1 MSTALTEADI
11 KRLELLFGV
20 KGRAMGNNVRF
31 EIAARDGAGTTVRR
45 LVLEIYPSLTIG
57 KRKGSLVSVYT
68 DAAHVQ
74 LHFCTGVI
82 ISEDLGEAT
91 FIGEYEGRLTGL
103 IVEKAAGCS
112 IFANVDRSILS
123 GDFTRL
129 APEVMLSGVAL
140 SLAEPVLQAPA
151 GAGRKPRATGR
162 KKRAGAR
169 G

>member
-1 MSTALTEADI
+1 MASALTDADI

-20 KGRAMGNNVRF
+20 KARAMGTNVRF
-31 EIAARDGAGTTVRR
+31 ELAARDATGDTVRK
-45 LVLEIYPSLTIG
+45 LALEIYPSLTIG

-68 DAAHVQ
+68 ESAHVQ
-74 LHFCTGVI
+74 LHYCTGVI
-82 ISEDLGEAT
+82 ISEELGEAT
-91 FIGEYEGRLTGL
+91 FIGEHGGHLSGL

-112 IFANVDRSILS
+112 IFANVDRTILS

-129 APEVMLSGVAL
+129 APEVMMSGVAL
-140 SLAEPVLQAPA
+140 SLAEPVLQVPA
-151 GAGRKPRATGR
+151 GTARKPRTAGR

>member
-1 MSTALTEADI
+1 MATALTEADI
-11 KRLELLFGV
+11 KRLESLFGV

-31 EIAARDGAGTTVRR
+31 ELAARDGSGTAVRK
-45 LVLEIYPSLTIG
+45 LALEIYLSLTIG
-57 KRKGSLVSVYT
+57 RRKGSLVSVYT
-68 DAAHVQ
+68 DAAHIQ

-82 ISEDLGEAT
+82 ISEELEEAT
-91 FIGEYEGRLTGL
+91 FIGEHEGRLSGL

-112 IFANVDRSILS
+112 LFANVDRSILS

-129 APEVMLSGVAL
+129 APEVMMSGVAL

-151 GAGRKPRATGR
+151 GTGRKSRTTGR

>member
-1 MSTALTEADI
+1 MATALTDADI

-20 KGRAMGNNVRF
+20 KGRVLGNNVRF
-31 EIAARDGAGTTVRR
+31 ELAARDGAGTVVRK
-45 LVLEIYPSLTIG
+45 LALELYPALTIG
-57 KRKGSLVSVYT
+57 KKKGSLVSVYT
-68 DAAHVQ
+68 DAAHIQ

-82 ISEDLGEAT
+82 ISEELEEAT
-91 FIGEYEGRLTGL
+91 FIGEHEGRLTGL

-129 APEVMLSGVAL
+129 APEVMMSGVAL
-140 SLAEPVLQAPA
+140 SLAEPVLQPPA
-151 GAGRKPRATGR
+151 GTARKPRTTGR
-162 KKRAGAR
+162 NKRAGAR